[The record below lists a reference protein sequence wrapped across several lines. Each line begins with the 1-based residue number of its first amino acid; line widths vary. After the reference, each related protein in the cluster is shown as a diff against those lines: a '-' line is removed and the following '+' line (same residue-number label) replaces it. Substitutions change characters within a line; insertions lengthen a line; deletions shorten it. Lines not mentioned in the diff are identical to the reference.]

1 MTYDEALGVFGT
13 QSNLA
18 RALGITQ
25 STVSLW
31 GKGPRGAKSFTIPRA
46 YQYQLEVI
54 TGGKLRADAELRK
67 PVHDRRAAVG

>member
-1 MTYDEALGVFGT
+1 MTYDEALGIFGT
-13 QSNLA
+13 QANLA

-31 GKGPRGAKSFTIPRA
+31 GKGPRGAKAFAVPRA

-67 PVHDRRAAVG
+67 PVHDRRTAAA